1 MVVVGV
7 RGGEEEHFV
16 NVQNYSGRPML
27 VTQSDL

>member
-1 MVVVGV
+1 MGV

-16 NVQNYSGRPML
+16 NVLKYSERPML